1 MSSCKDLLKHKSSTP
16 ISEIYRLNNN
26 NNNYTEN
33 NNDNNDKNNNN
44 HPLTPDS
51 SIQFNKN
58 VDSKVKFRKSLS
70 KSIRDASEHQ
80 EYSTPKLKNEND
92 KSEDE
97 IKANNKVASILSS
110 CDNLDNEKN
119 YFDNLVDSFTS
130 QIVIF
135 LIMISKFF
143 LSNESTQLNS
153 NLVKK
158 SFFNFVII
166 SFICLFLIFLVFTYL
181 YSQNFNEFIPL
192 LNNVFNI
199 KNLASLGDLRPC

>member
-1 MSSCKDLLKHKSSTP
+1 M
-16 ISEIYRLNNN
+16 
-26 NNNYTEN
+26 
-33 NNDNNDKNNNN
+33 
-44 HPLTPDS
+44 
-51 SIQFNKN
+51 
-58 VDSKVKFRKSLS
+58 
-70 KSIRDASEHQ
+70 
-80 EYSTPKLKNEND
+80 
-92 KSEDE
+92 
-97 IKANNKVASILSS
+97 
-110 CDNLDNEKN
+110 NEKN
-119 YFDNLVDSFTS
+119 YFDNLVDGFTS